1 MDSWHFAVSVCFCE
15 QTDSSGI
22 YHSMF
27 TSCSSTSL
35 SKGRQDVARPFFA
48 FAIRSAIYAGTL
60 VRPKS
65 DEYISKAHLETSWP
79 RPLCQWLVRVH
90 AKHFFCASRAAPVV
104 LQSLRQLLF
113 KSAGHPRFP
122 SPDAHHV
129 PRVCMNVPCSLSA
142 VGYKRSRQLPC
153 LFTTKT
159 RFTLGCQVFTHTQQ
173 LGGSRLGPLR
183 NLRG

>member
-35 SKGRQDVARPFFA
+35 SKGRQDVARPSFA
-48 FAIRSAIYAGTL
+48 FAIRSAMYAGTI
-60 VRPKS
+60 VRPEIDK
-65 DEYISKAHLETSWP
+65 YISKAHLETSWP

-90 AKHFFCASRAAPVV
+90 AKHFFARAEPHLLCYNPCAK
-104 LQSLRQLLF
+104 LLF

-129 PRVCMNVPCSLSA
+129 PRVCMNVPCILSA
-142 VGYKRSRQLPC
+142 VGYKRSRQLPR
-153 LFTTKT
+153 LLTTKT
-159 RFTLGCQVFTHTQQ
+159 RFTLGCQVFTHTQ
-173 LGGSRLGPLR
+173 SS
-183 NLRG
+183 